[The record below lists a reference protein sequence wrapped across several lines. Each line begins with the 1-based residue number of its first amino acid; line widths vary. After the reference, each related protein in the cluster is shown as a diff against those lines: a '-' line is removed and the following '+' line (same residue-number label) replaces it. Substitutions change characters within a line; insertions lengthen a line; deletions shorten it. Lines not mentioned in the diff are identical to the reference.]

1 MDALLT
7 DAPPTHDDVRR
18 AAERIS
24 RVATVTPLLESPLL
38 NEELGGRLLV
48 KGEML
53 QRTGSFKFRGA
64 YNRISMIPEAERGKG
79 VVAFSSGNHAQGVA
93 AAAKLLGVKAALIM
107 PSDAPALK
115 IANTRAYG
123 AEVLLY
129 DRFGESRDEIAA
141 RLSRERGSI
150 LVKPFD
156 DPGVIAGQG
165 TIGLEIA
172 AQTKALGIRPDAVLA
187 ACSGGGLVTGIALGL
202 AADLPE
208 VAVYSVEPEGLDDM
222 ARSLK
227 TGKHETNAPGART
240 ICDALMVPTPGDI
253 TFAIARQR
261 LQGGLAVSDAEVK
274 KAMALAFRHLKV
286 VVEPGG
292 AVAIAA
298 VLTGRVPIRGRTI
311 VAVAS
316 GGNVD
321 PALFRE
327 ALAA

>member
-1 MDALLT
+1 MDALTPDTL
-7 DAPPTHDDVRR
+7 PTHDDVRR
-18 AAERIS
+18 AAERI
-24 RVATVTPLLESPLL
+24 RPVATLTPLIEAPLL

-48 KGEML
+48 KCDML
-53 QRTGSFKFRGA
+53 QKTGSFKFRGA

-93 AAAKLLGVKAALIM
+93 AAAKLLGVRAAIIM
-107 PSDAPALK
+107 PSDAPAMK

-141 RLSRERGSI
+141 RLSRERGST

-156 DPGVIAGQG
+156 DPGIIAGQG

-172 AQTKALGIRPDAVLA
+172 AQVKALGVRPDAVLA

-202 AADLPE
+202 AADLAD
-208 VAVYSVEPEGLDDM
+208 VAVHSVEPEGFDDM

-227 TGKHETNAPGART
+227 SGRHETNAPGART

-253 TFAIARQR
+253 TLAIARQR
-261 LQGGLAVSDAEVK
+261 LKSGLAVSDAEVK
-274 KAMALAFRHLKV
+274 KAMALAFRHLKI

-292 AVAIAA
+292 AVGIAA
-298 VLTGRVPIRGRTI
+298 IMTGRMPIRGRTV

-321 PALFRE
+321 AALFRE